1 VRTILAAEAPRVEP
15 AITTARRH
23 VDAALSQ
30 EWLAATAATAIA
42 GLALVLAIVG
52 LYGIVRYTVAQRTR
66 EIGIRVA
73 LGATPRAIV
82 RLALGDAA
90 WTLVPGA
97 AVGLAALVPVALTIR
112 PLLHDVGPF
121 DGAVLAASIALT
133 AVGIPARA
141 AGRIDPADALR
152 LE

>member
-1 VRTILAAEAPRVEP
+1 
-15 AITTARRH
+15 
-23 VDAALSQ
+23 
-30 EWLAATAATAIA
+30 
-42 GLALVLAIVG
+42 
-52 LYGIVRYTVAQRTR
+52 
-66 EIGIRVA
+66 
-73 LGATPRAIV
+73 V